1 MIIFESVR
9 WKNFLSTGN
18 NFTEINLNKTN
29 NTLIVGDNGA
39 GKSTILDALTFA
51 LFGKPFRRI
60 TKTKLI
66 NSVNERDSIVEL
78 TFKKGKNVY
87 LIRRGQ
93 KPALFEIY
101 RNDELLNQTAKAK
114 DYQKYLEKNVLGMNM
129 KSFTQVVILGSSS
142 FVPFMQLSASDR
154 RDVVEDLLDIKV
166 FSSMNDVLK
175 GRSTTLR
182 RDLDQNTV
190 DQKVSKEKIRIQN
203 DYVEGLR
210 KKSLSNIES
219 HRDEIDKTKKAID
232 TNKKKIKSIE
242 NEIAKIDAERN
253 DLLSELKDTGKISS
267 IKSKLDHRLES
278 ENKMK
283 RFFENNEFCP
293 TCDQTIHEDFRV
305 EKLSSIK
312 DKIQELDGAI
322 KELEEK
328 QEEARQIQNQ
338 ADIHALSVSK
348 LNVSLSE
355 KEGLI
360 RSNEQYIQ
368 KLEELVDEIQKQT
381 TEIDTEIRK
390 ADILTK
396 ELDSINIEREDI
408 LKRAKIIGTLSELL
422 KDSGIKTKIIR
433 HYLPTMNR
441 LINKYLS
448 DMDFFVNFTID
459 ENFNEVIKSRYRDE
473 FNYDNFSE
481 GEKFRI
487 DISLLLTWR
496 EIAKR
501 KNSVSTNLLI
511 LDEVFDSSLDTAG
524 TDVFMKLLKSLGNK
538 SNVFVISHR
547 TDTIVDKFSSVI
559 RFEKKNNFSRIAKD

>member
-101 RNDELLNQTAKAK
+101 RNGELINQTAKAK

-283 RFFENNEFCP
+283 SFFENNETCP
-293 TCDQTIHEDFRV
+293 PCDQTIHEDFRMS
-305 EKLSSIK
+305 KLSSIK
-312 DKIQELDGAI
+312 DKIKELDEAI
-322 KELEEK
+322 KELE
-328 QEEARQIQNQ
+328 A
-338 ADIHALSVSK
+338 
-348 LNVSLSE
+348 
-355 KEGLI
+355 
-360 RSNEQYIQ
+360 
-368 KLEELVDEIQKQT
+368 
-381 TEIDTEIRK
+381 EIDSEIRK
-390 ADILTK
+390 ADVLTK
-396 ELDSINIEREDI
+396 ELDSINVDREDI

>member
-101 RNDELLNQTAKAK
+101 RNGELINQTAKAK

-203 DYVEGLR
+203 DYIEGLR

-219 HRDEIDKTKKAID
+219 HREEIDKTKKVEVLKVSELINPLYKKNMD
-232 TNKKKIKSIE
+232 YLNPKDYSSNINFQNMKIWQTRKKKRRK
-242 NEIAKIDAERN
+242 K
-253 DLLSELKDTGKISS
+253 KKWKG
-267 IKSKLDHRLES
+267 SK
-278 ENKMK
+278 
-283 RFFENNEFCP
+283 
-293 TCDQTIHEDFRV
+293 V
-305 EKLSSIK
+305 
-312 DKIQELDGAI
+312 
-322 KELEEK
+322 
-328 QEEARQIQNQ
+328 
-338 ADIHALSVSK
+338 
-348 LNVSLSE
+348 
-355 KEGLI
+355 
-360 RSNEQYIQ
+360 
-368 KLEELVDEIQKQT
+368 
-381 TEIDTEIRK
+381 
-390 ADILTK
+390 
-396 ELDSINIEREDI
+396 
-408 LKRAKIIGTLSELL
+408 
-422 KDSGIKTKIIR
+422 
-433 HYLPTMNR
+433 
-441 LINKYLS
+441 
-448 DMDFFVNFTID
+448 
-459 ENFNEVIKSRYRDE
+459 
-473 FNYDNFSE
+473 
-481 GEKFRI
+481 
-487 DISLLLTWR
+487 
-496 EIAKR
+496 
-501 KNSVSTNLLI
+501 
-511 LDEVFDSSLDTAG
+511 
-524 TDVFMKLLKSLGNK
+524 
-538 SNVFVISHR
+538 
-547 TDTIVDKFSSVI
+547 
-559 RFEKKNNFSRIAKD
+559 

>member
-1 MIIFESVR
+1 MS
-9 WKNFLSTGN
+9 
-18 NFTEINLNKTN
+18 
-29 NTLIVGDNGA
+29 
-39 GKSTILDALTFA
+39 
-51 LFGKPFRRI
+51 
-60 TKTKLI
+60 
-66 NSVNERDSIVEL
+66 
-78 TFKKGKNVY
+78 
-87 LIRRGQ
+87 
-93 KPALFEIY
+93 
-101 RNDELLNQTAKAK
+101 
-114 DYQKYLEKNVLGMNM
+114 
-129 KSFTQVVILGSSS
+129 
-142 FVPFMQLSASDR
+142 
-154 RDVVEDLLDIKV
+154 
-166 FSSMNDVLK
+166 
-175 GRSTTLR
+175 
-182 RDLDQNTV
+182 
-190 DQKVSKEKIRIQN
+190 
-203 DYVEGLR
+203 
-210 KKSLSNIES
+210 
-219 HRDEIDKTKKAID
+219 
-232 TNKKKIKSIE
+232 
-242 NEIAKIDAERN
+242 
-253 DLLSELKDTGKISS
+253 
-267 IKSKLDHRLES
+267 
-278 ENKMK
+278 
-283 RFFENNEFCP
+283 
-293 TCDQTIHEDFRV
+293 
-305 EKLSSIK
+305 KLSSIK
-312 DKIQELDGAI
+312 DKIKELDEAI

-328 QEEARQIQNQ
+328 QEAARQIQNQ
-338 ADIHALSVSK
+338 ADIHALSVTK
-348 LNVSLSE
+348 LNVSLNE

-368 KLEELVDEIQKQT
+368 KLEDLVDEIQKQT
-381 TEIDTEIRK
+381 TEIDSEIRK
-390 ADILTK
+390 ADVFTK
-396 ELDSINIEREDI
+396 ELDSINVDREDI

>member
-101 RNDELLNQTAKAK
+101 RNGELINQTAKAK

-203 DYVEGLR
+203 DYIEGLR

-219 HRDEIDKTKKAID
+219 HREEIDKTKKAID

-242 NEIAKIDAERN
+242 NEITKIDAERN
-253 DLLSELKDTGKISS
+253 DLLAEIKDVGKISS

-283 RFFENNEFCP
+283 DFFESNESCP
-293 TCDQTIHEDFRV
+293 TCGQTIHEDFRV
-305 EKLSSIK
+305 EKLTSIK
-312 DKIQELDGAI
+312 EKIQEFDEAI

-328 QEEARQIQNQ
+328 QEAARQIQNQ
-338 ADIHALSVSK
+338 ADIHALSVTK
-348 LNVSLSE
+348 LNVSLNE

-381 TEIDTEIRK
+381 TEIDSEIRK
-390 ADILTK
+390 ADVLTK
-396 ELDSINIEREDI
+396 ELDSINVDREDI